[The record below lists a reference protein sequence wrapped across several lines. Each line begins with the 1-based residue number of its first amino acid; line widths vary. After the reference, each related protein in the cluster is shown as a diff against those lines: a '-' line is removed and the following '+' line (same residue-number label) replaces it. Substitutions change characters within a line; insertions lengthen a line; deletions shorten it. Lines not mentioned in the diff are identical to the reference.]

1 MFMRFS
7 THVEMDTVDA
17 LSLVCDHLKETCKD
31 AEMLNLRRRLN
42 RARVECCRLR
52 KKAQKLD
59 EMLASERVARIVLAE
74 ISRHLIRRMESGLLP
89 HSAGIEHE

>member
-1 MFMRFS
+1 MQFS
-7 THVEMDTVDA
+7 ANEEMDTVGA
-17 LSLVCDHLKETCKD
+17 LALVCDHLKETCQN
-31 AEMLNLRRRLN
+31 AEMLKLRRRLN
-42 RARVECCRLR
+42 RAHVENCRLR

-74 ISRHLIRRMESGLLP
+74 ISRHLIQRMESGLLP